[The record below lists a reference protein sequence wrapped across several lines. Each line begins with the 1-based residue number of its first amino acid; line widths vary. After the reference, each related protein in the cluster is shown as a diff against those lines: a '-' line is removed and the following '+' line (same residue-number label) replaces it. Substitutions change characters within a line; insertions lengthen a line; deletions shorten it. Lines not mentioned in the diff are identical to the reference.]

1 MKKETA
7 RLVGE
12 IAALAHEQNAPD
24 YTVFVNYYGHT
35 APFSIVRISIH
46 ERGWEADHKP
56 SQSRDFIEDE
66 SQDLEGTLDWMRRIH
81 AEFRALNP
89 AHQRAET
96 VQAQVGATNVS
107 TTT

>member
-24 YTVFVNYYGHT
+24 YTVFVSYQGHVT
-35 APFSIVRISIH
+35 PEAIDVSIH
-46 ERGWEADHKP
+46 ENGWRSGENASRSRRFVREKP
-56 SQSRDFIEDE
+56 SALKE
-66 SQDLEGTLDWMRRIH
+66 TLLWMKRIH
-81 AEFRALNP
+81 AEFRASNP

-96 VQAQVGATNVS
+96 VQKQVGGTNG
-107 TTT
+107 

>member
-24 YTVFVNYYGHT
+24 YAVMMYYNGHVKPETVSITVYESGWRAYT
-35 APFSIVRISIH
+35 APSHAKGFVR
-46 ERGWEADHKP
+46 EKP
-56 SQSRDFIEDE
+56 S
-66 SQDLEGTLDWMRRIH
+66 TLKETLLWMKRIH
-81 AEFRALNP
+81 AEFRASNP

-96 VQAQVGATNVS
+96 VQKQVGVGNA
-107 TTT
+107 